1 MSLDDLRGL
10 RARVERA
17 ISSFTDRKRREALA
31 AAEQAAR
38 DHGFALTDLT
48 GKGRGRRAGAAARSA
63 GDAKYAH
70 PDDQTQTWSGRG
82 RRPRW
87 VTEQL
92 ESGRSLDDLA
102 L

>member
-1 MSLDDLRGL
+1 MNKQADL
-10 RARVERA
+10 V
-17 ISSFTDRKRREALA
+17 RRIEEMA
-31 AAEQAAR
+31 AAEGYTIAQL
-38 DHGFALTDLT
+38 F
-48 GKGRGRRAGAAARSA
+48 GKKPRQSA
-63 GDAKYAH
+63 SESITPKYAD
-70 PDDQTQTWSGRG
+70 PENPSLTWSGRG